1 MWEELELLELTRT
14 GEDSSGAGSRILSVS
29 VEVEELED
37 KDPM

>member
-1 MWEELELLELTRT
+1 MT
-14 GEDSSGAGSRILSVS
+14 GEDSSGVGSRILSVS